1 MKKGL
6 KLLLIILL
14 LISIMPLSVY
24 GEAITADARQLPR
37 LVDSAGLLTE
47 EQAENL
53 TEKLDEVSERQNF
66 DVIIFTVN
74 SLKGY
79 TSTEYADDAF
89 DYNGFGMG
97 ANYDGILF
105 LISMEERDWAIST
118 HGYGITA
125 FTDAGQEY
133 MVDSFIGYLSDG
145 DYYEGFDK
153 FVDLADNFI
162 AQAKTGAPYDTNNL
176 PKKPM
181 SPIWILISVLG
192 GVLIGAIITGGMK
205 SSLKSVSKQRVASN
219 YLVSTIMSPFSN
231 KDLYLYSVVT
241 KKEKPRE
248 SEKGSSTHTSSSG
261 RTHGGSSGKF

>member
-1 MKKGL
+1 MKKRL
-6 KLLLIILL
+6 NIFLIMLLLV
-14 LISIMPLSVY
+14 SIMPLSAY
-24 GEAITADARQLPR
+24 GETATADARPLPR

-47 EQAENL
+47 EQAEKL
-53 TEKLDEVSERQNF
+53 TEKLDEVSERQNL
-66 DVIIFTVN
+66 DVIIFTVD
-74 SLKGY
+74 SLEG
-79 TSTEYADDAF
+79 STATAYADDAF

-97 ANYDGILF
+97 ANDDGIL
-105 LISMEERDWAIST
+105 LLLSMEEREWAIST

-133 MVDSFIGYLSDG
+133 IVDSIIGHLSDG

-153 FVDLADNFI
+153 FADLADSFI
-162 AQAKTGAPYDTNNL
+162 TQAKTGAPYDTNNL

-192 GVLIGAIITGGMK
+192 GALIGAIVTGGMK
-205 SSLKSVSKQRVASN
+205 SSLKSVSKQRVAGN
-219 YLVSTIMSPFSN
+219 YLVSTVMSPSLS

-241 KKEKPRE
+241 KTEKPKE
-248 SEKGSSTHTSSSG
+248 SKQGSSTHKSSSG